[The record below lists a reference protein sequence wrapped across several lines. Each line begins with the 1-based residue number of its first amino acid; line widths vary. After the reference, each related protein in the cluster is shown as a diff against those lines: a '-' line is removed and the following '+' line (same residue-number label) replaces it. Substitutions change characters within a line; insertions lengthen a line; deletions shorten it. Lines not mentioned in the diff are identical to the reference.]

1 MKCEAVK
8 MRLSAYM
15 DGELAAGLQE
25 EVVDHLRQCPRCREE
40 LEELSAVDTLIRRL
54 PPLRMSDDFARAV
67 LAGVSDAVRCQ
78 PKKHL
83 PHRAWAALL
92 EYSEQ
97 FFEFLKPD
105 ARVCTLSL
113 DEFDDLPASFIG
125 YAYFKALGSKE

>member
-15 DGELAAGLQE
+15 DGELDVGLQE
-25 EVVDHLRQCPRCREE
+25 EVVDHLRQCLQCREE
-40 LEELSAVDTLIRRL
+40 LEALSAVDTLIRRL
-54 PPLRMSDDFARAV
+54 PPLRMSDDFAGAV
-67 LAGVSDAVRCQ
+67 VAGVSDAVRYQ
-78 PKKHL
+78 PKKYL
-83 PHRAWAALL
+83 LHRAWAALL

-97 FFEFLKPD
+97 FFELLKPD

-125 YAYFKALGSKE
+125 YAYFKALGSQR